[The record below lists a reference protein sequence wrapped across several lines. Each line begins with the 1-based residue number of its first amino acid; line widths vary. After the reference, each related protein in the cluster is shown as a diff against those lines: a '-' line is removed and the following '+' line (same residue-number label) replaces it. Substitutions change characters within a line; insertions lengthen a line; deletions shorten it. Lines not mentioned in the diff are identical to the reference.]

1 MAKEKGKRGSDCGN
15 LNCVQNGHEG
25 KYYSNNIIIVLL
37 KLDFVKVPY

>member
-25 KYYSNNIIIVLL
+25 KYYSYIVLL